1 MAWGFWS
8 GLGRRL
14 CEGLL
19 QKTHGLVLAFVKLV
33 VAHHAG
39 CCLLAARL
47 DRRAA
52 AARVSK
58 GNTEA
63 PTCHPPAPGLG
74 SQAGATSLGSQ
85 RNLERWHP
93 QLVLTRRQESAEKRT
108 ELKVVMMF

>member
-8 GLGRRL
+8 GRRRRRL

-19 QKTHGLVLAFVKLV
+19 QKTDGLVLAFVELV
-33 VAHHAG
+33 VTH
-39 CCLLAARL
+39 CLLAARL

-58 GNTEA
+58 GNTEV

-93 QLVLTRRQESAEKRT
+93 QLVLTRRQEFAEKRP
-108 ELKVVMMF
+108 ELKAVMMF